1 MRYDGT
7 SRISSENRWG
17 IFPSFSAGWRI
28 TEEDFIKDLNL
39 NWLNN
44 AKIRA
49 SWGQLG
55 NQNIG
60 LYPYQA
66 MIAGVSN
73 YPFDKKTE
81 TVGYQQ
87 KAYANRDIKWE
98 TTTITD
104 VGFDLQVFNG
114 LNVTF
119 DWYKKVTSDILR
131 KSQVSNILG
140 LEAPTVN
147 SGEVENKGFEIA
159 FNYNNICLLYT
170 SPSPR
175 D

>member
-1 MRYDGT
+1 
-7 SRISSENRWG
+7 
-17 IFPSFSAGWRI
+17 
-28 TEEDFIKDLNL
+28 
-39 NWLNN
+39 
-44 AKIRA
+44 
-49 SWGQLG
+49 
-55 NQNIG
+55 
-60 LYPYQA
+60 

-104 VGFDLQVFNG
+104 VCFDLQVFNG

-159 FNYNNICLLYT
+159 FNYNNMITC
-170 SPSPR
+170 S
-175 D
+175 

>member
-1 MRYDGT
+1 MIDAGSNANWSNEGKLEEWAIQSVFARLNYNFKERYLFEANMRYDGT

-81 TVGYQQ
+81 TV
-87 KAYANRDIKWE
+87 AE
-98 TTTITD
+98 
-104 VGFDLQVFNG
+104 
-114 LNVTF
+114 
-119 DWYKKVTSDILR
+119 S
-131 KSQVSNILG
+131 
-140 LEAPTVN
+140 
-147 SGEVENKGFEIA
+147 
-159 FNYNNICLLYT
+159 ICK
-170 SPSPR
+170 P
-175 D
+175 